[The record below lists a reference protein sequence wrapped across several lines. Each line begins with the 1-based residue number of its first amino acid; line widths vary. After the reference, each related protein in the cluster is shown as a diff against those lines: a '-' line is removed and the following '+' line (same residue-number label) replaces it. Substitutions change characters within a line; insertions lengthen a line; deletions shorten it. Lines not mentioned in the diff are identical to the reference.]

1 MKRLFTYLEDFWF
14 LFFPHVCESCG
25 AALNKNEPP
34 ICFKC
39 LYDLP
44 RTDYCKDPDNPI
56 ANLFAGRIKVENAF
70 ALFHFYKGSRFR
82 KLLHSLK
89 YKSKPEIGVVLGKE
103 LGAAMRSSGNFKDI
117 DFVIPVPLHPKRQK
131 QRGYN
136 QSEMIAQGISVVTD
150 IPMLTNVLVR
160 NVETVTQTKMSR
172 EERWKNVSGK
182 FVIHDQDIIINKHV
196 LLVDDVVT
204 TGSTIEACGEVLL
217 TVKGLKLSIGV
228 LAEA

>member
-1 MKRLFTYLEDFWF
+1 
-14 LFFPHVCESCG
+14 
-25 AALNKNEPP
+25 
-34 ICFKC
+34 
-39 LYDLP
+39 
-44 RTDYCKDPDNPI
+44 
-56 ANLFAGRIKVENAF
+56 
-70 ALFHFYKGSRFR
+70 
-82 KLLHSLK
+82 
-89 YKSKPEIGVVLGKE
+89 VLGKE

-117 DFVIPVPLHPKRQK
+117 DFIIPVPLHPKRQK

-150 IPMLTNVLVR
+150 IPMLTDVLVR
-160 NVETVTQTKMSR
+160 NVETVTQTKMTR

-204 TGSTIEACGEVLL
+204 TGSTLEACGEILL
-217 TVKGLKLSIGV
+217 SVKGLKLSIGV